1 MKWGFSVTAAN
12 NTTSNKA
19 QEWIHSAVMN
29 PMRKYRTYLLYQDLL
44 WLITRFY
51 TYAFPPKTNSVS
63 GHNCAQIFTDGEEFV
78 WIMPFFSKDEVGME
92 LRSFTRRLGIPNELH
107 FDGADEQMGY
117 HRNFQYD
124 IREFRIEWRNSES
137 CSPWQNRANNLI
149 IIIKEEWKQRTVLR
163 RILKNFWSFGLA
175 WEAEIYSHTL

>member
-1 MKWGFSVTAAN
+1 MSV
-12 NTTSNKA
+12 
-19 QEWIHSAVMN
+19 
-29 PMRKYRTYLLYQDLL
+29 
-44 WLITRFY
+44 
-51 TYAFPPKTNSVS
+51 
-63 GHNCAQIFTDGEEFV
+63 HNCAQIFTDGEEFV

-117 HRNFQYD
+117 HRNFQYA

-149 IIIKEEWKQRTVLR
+149 IIIKEEWKQRTVRR
-163 RILKNFWSFGLA
+163 RIPKNFWSFGLA
-175 WEAEIYSHTL
+175 WEAEIYSHTLYKGGTTGMERITVDTIYKSEWTEFCYYELFQY